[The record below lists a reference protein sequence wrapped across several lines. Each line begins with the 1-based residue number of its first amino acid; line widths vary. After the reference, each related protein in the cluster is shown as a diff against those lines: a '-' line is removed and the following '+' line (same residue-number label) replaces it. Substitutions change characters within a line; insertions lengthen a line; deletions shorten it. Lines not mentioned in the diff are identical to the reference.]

1 MPSPQIVNANGVW
14 GSTTGDDRSPV
25 RVPMIAS
32 GTVTA
37 GEFVVCTSNSTGVVR
52 SATTGDSGQLVVGV
66 AGATRTSTQVVDVII
81 YGPVYGVKKDNTVAV
96 TEGDKIGLSGAVAS
110 GALSISA
117 ATVVTQMKDTGKV
130 CGIALA
136 AYTAAATTCDIF
148 FVKY

>member
-1 MPSPQIVNANGVW
+1 MPSPQIVDSKGVW
-14 GSTTGDDRSPV
+14 GRTPTDDRSPV

-32 GTVTA
+32 GTVTK
-37 GEFVVCTSNSTGVVR
+37 GDFVVCTSDSTGVVR
-52 SATTGDSGQLVVGV
+52 SCTVGDNGQLVIGV
-66 AGATRTSTQVVDVII
+66 AAATRTSTQSVDVII

-96 TEGDKIGLSGAVAS
+96 TEGDKVGLSAAVAA
-110 GALSISA
+110 GALSITA

-136 AYTAAATTCDIF
+136 AYSAAATTCDIF

>member
-14 GSTTGDDRSPV
+14 GSTTGNDRSPV

-37 GEFVVCTSNSTGVVR
+37 GDFVVCTSNSTGVVR
-52 SATTGDSGQLVVGV
+52 SCTVGDNGQLVVGV
-66 AGATRTSTQVVDVII
+66 AAATRTTTQVVDVII
-81 YGPVYGVKKDNTVAV
+81 YGPVYGVKKDNTVAI
-96 TEGDKIGLSGAVAS
+96 TEGDKLGLSAAVAA
-110 GALSISA
+110 GALSITA

-136 AYTAAATTCDIF
+136 AYSAAATTCDMF

>member
-14 GSTTGDDRSPV
+14 GSTAGNDRSPL

-37 GEFVVCTSNSTGVVR
+37 GDLVICTSNSTGVVR
-52 SATTGDSGQLVVGV
+52 SATVGDNGQKIIGV
-66 AGATRTSTQVVDVII
+66 AAATRTSTQVVDVII
-81 YGPVYGVKKDNTVAV
+81 YGPVYGVKKDNTVAI
-96 TEGDKIGLSGAVAS
+96 TEGDKVGLSAAVAA
-110 GALSISA
+110 GVLSITA
-117 ATVVTQMKDTGKV
+117 ATAVTQMKDTGLV